1 MEPRLACLACLDRP
15 DPRLLEAALWIA
27 AEHHRDIDPP
37 ALLHSLDDL
46 ALRLNATL
54 DGDAS
59 HPERAQQLLR
69 QLCEAGFRAAEWP
82 LRPGAALLDEVLER
96 RRGQPL
102 SIALVALELARRLE
116 LDLQGI
122 GFPGHFLLRV
132 PGADHLLEPFG
143 GRRLYMSDC
152 RQLLVDQFGPTA
164 RLQATH
170 LAPLAPR
177 QMMQRLSRNLRE
189 LHRQSDQ
196 PLAAL
201 KDAQRV
207 IELGAVAVADH
218 LARADLY
225 RQLECPQAERYD
237 LQHALLLSEDDTE
250 RDQVRRRLERLGT
263 PATTLH

>member
-1 MEPRLACLACLDRP
+1 VEPRLACLACLDRA

-27 AEHHRDIDPP
+27 AEHRPGLEP
-37 ALLHSLDDL
+37 KARLRALDDL
-46 ALRLNATL
+46 ALQLVATL
-54 DGDAS
+54 DGDAR
-59 HPERAQQLLR
+59 HAERAQLLLR
-69 QLCEAGFRAAEWP
+69 QLCEAGFRAADWP
-82 LRPGAALLDEVLER
+82 LRPSAALLDEVLTR

-116 LDLQGI
+116 IDLQGI

-152 RQLLVDQFGPTA
+152 RQLLVDQFGPGA
-164 RLQATH
+164 RLEASH
-170 LAPLAPR
+170 LVPLTPR

-189 LHRQSDQ
+189 LHRQDDQ

-207 IELGAVAVADH
+207 IELGTATVVDH

-225 RQLECPQAERYD
+225 RQLDCPQAERYD
-237 LQHALLLSEDDTE
+237 LQHALLLSEDE
-250 RDQVRRRLERLGT
+250 AESEQLRRRLARLGT